1 MECCSGDLTSRLNV
15 CVCCRWERQKD
26 KILERG
32 RPIRIQGSAAD
43 CPQRAK
49 TVPEPFFFFFLHWC
63 ISGTPSQSENTGL
76 EKKKKSGLLFY
87 DWTVLEEAEWGVQQL
102 WLNLFLLS
110 VRRPQ
115 VNIGFAL
122 CAFFST
128 GSWAFSPS
136 GSPGLQERRYRFLKK
151 KIKVKKCII
160 SSSWKPSCFLYPLVW
175 RSVLDCCLL

>member
-1 MECCSGDLTSRLNV
+1 MCV
-15 CVCCRWERQKD
+15 CVADESARRTRYWKEEDQSGSRDQ
-26 KILERG
+26 LLTVHRG
-32 RPIRIQGSAAD
+32 LKQFLSL
-43 CPQRAK
+43 
-49 TVPEPFFFFFLHWC
+49 FFFFFCAGASAAHLH
-63 ISGTPSQSENTGL
+63 SQKILAS
-76 EKKKKSGLLFY
+76 KKKKSQVFSFMIELC
-87 DWTVLEEAEWGVQQL
+87 WRKQTAEWGVQQL